1 MAILL
6 YNDVNNYNRIKSL
19 ENDYLQ
25 IVEKIKL
32 IITQNIGAEF
42 EIDFVQLTENAT
54 EYIIQNYWNVLAV
67 NFNPPHLNRQLVFER
82 DTNIKVSQIDNLQ
95 IELNKIELGKHKPK
109 VVCNAII
116 STIEKKQFDVYVNPK
131 KEKEYKIIERFIKSI
146 SEMQKT
152 FGANGVSHIQRFA
165 NGTLLTKGLEVVP
178 NPTKFM

>member
-6 YNDVNNYNRIKSL
+6 YNDFNNYTRIKNL

-25 IVEKIKL
+25 IVEKMKS
-32 IITQNIGAEF
+32 IIYQNIGAEF
-42 EIDFVQLTENAT
+42 EIDFLELTENAT
-54 EYIIQNYWNVLAV
+54 EYIIQSYWNVLAV

-131 KEKEYKIIERFIKSI
+131 KEN
-146 SEMQKT
+146 
-152 FGANGVSHIQRFA
+152 ANDVQTGYCLTLPGSFRYFSRREQR
-165 NGTLLTKGLEVVP
+165 
-178 NPTKFM
+178 